1 MWSEM
6 RARDPKLTRAP
17 DPNSARRNQKERR
30 ILCVRADRGR
40 GTFCA
45 WRAARPPSKYARDF
59 RPRLSSVRI
68 YAARM
73 EKPLEPGDELHCP
86 HCRRWHT
93 VISRHSD
100 GYTKQMMYF
109 TCRQAYYYAG
119 QVGAPSRHPTRPAA
133 VFRLIQ

>member
-59 RPRLSSVRI
+59 DLGCPPSGSTLLGCRSHSSLATSCI
-68 YAARM
+68 A
-73 EKPLEPGDELHCP
+73 
-86 HCRRWHT
+86 HT
-93 VISRHSD
+93 VV
-100 GYTKQMMYF
+100 
-109 TCRQAYYYAG
+109 
-119 QVGAPSRHPTRPAA
+119 VGTR
-133 VFRLIQ
+133 